1 MNITISINKEF
12 GELTEKKINRI
23 AQSFNDIVN
32 VQNIDSQIA
41 FFQFSDHALVLN
53 RPNNEI
59 AVAFSSKGLVNVSF
73 KKLTILLDLLDLDN
87 YGRTNISIEDI
98 IDQEFSVAEKS
109 LDRLGINDSEIDG
122 VGLRIL
128 VDTFGD
134 N

>member
-98 IDQEFSVAEKS
+98 IDQ
-109 LDRLGINDSEIDG
+109 
-122 VGLRIL
+122 
-128 VDTFGD
+128 
-134 N
+134 